1 MANEVVR
8 EVNPI
13 VSPDSIRASL
23 NFLNAFNETHTK
35 RFCSREDAN
44 GCKYIGTTENF
55 GDEILIESRK
65 LKMDKPSLKKVFN
78 VNTFEDYF
86 DIDFSDL
93 MESYYQQNM
102 LVALL
107 KKDVLVHGSEYI
119 LKFEGCTKEEVIRS
133 KFYKNSDDVAES
145 EIFYTTTTPP
155 TLVINELEEVP
166 LELTFGDESENT
178 VYMFYDSLATH
189 DMIDDIIE
197 ENDSYEISINVTQL
211 FENLPFVWITN
222 KTLFHHDIQFEPG
235 EIEEIRCPET
245 LDVPNMMLWLNMFV
259 VLGSMSDGLKIGTG
273 GDGHLHVY
281 FKGRTY
287 ENCDY
292 YSQVDHVPG
301 DDVKLEI
308 WAHAANENYEPDYVE
323 EGSKHTRV
331 SQEVDKIFI
340 TLAYTN
346 SIAKPGKVYYS
357 TRQIYDF
364 DRDKVKINVILDQ
377 NYRYSHRTEYWDY
390 EPSSAPFLYDNNLT
404 EKGYYK
410 ISIPFFEGN
419 DNEEKWISV
428 FDVHLKNNGEEET
441 PFNDRKNA
449 VSGIHI
455 DAGTDYTTHGVIKD
469 QGLVYNLDRFDGI
482 PDYLKSLYDRKLHR
496 SHVEVYAIRDRE
508 YHNTITKK
516 QTAALILDSGTPI
529 TEVRQVDSSYPI
541 VIYYDAESQ
550 RFKSH
555 YDRVVDPDN
564 SVSEINYVSG
574 NLFSNMNI
582 PIRSSYPK
590 FVYHGNNYF
599 SLGLSAFDRD
609 KEIARVYAITNDS
622 IKYENNAIA
631 NRPARTLARI
641 CDIPTDFT
649 QLIHIKNTAPTI
661 VFDMNYVRTEVSN
674 NDYVLDLLYNKRT
687 LYSAFDMIESGG
699 LYRPHVDKFIMPYNE
714 VGPRVWFRR
723 HDLENKYGVWNNFG
737 KKADLTFATIIIEDG
752 GADFAVNDTFYFMI
766 GGRAYDCTVTT
777 VDGSGAI
784 TDFSIAFDDTNK
796 YVDPNNLGDKEVVI
810 DCVKRSTESIS
821 DISISI
827 TFGSSYW
834 EDLFIKKINVVRKWT
849 HTYQY
854 DETGNIWIWSYDD
867 DTESWIQEVQVT
879 GVPIIYNMYDIN
891 NRKTRSLNDS
901 MLYNMTKCQNII
913 DSAYIIDQYQNRNIY
928 QFNMPYDQGFDPTID
943 IIHDLDA
950 YNVQGGIYTIL
961 EDTEDLNNGIICQ
974 FTIDPTYTR
983 GSHEYEVNP
992 YVISRYHELNLSKF
1006 HNYSNKLMIINNN
1019 SIQPELC
1026 LFFPSRNYHRYNSNV
1041 GYITDN
1047 QYNIT
1052 YYGGDITYADML
1064 YADEDLNV
1072 DWIKPDKTAASM
1084 IYHYNE
1090 YKVPSSFKD
1099 EETRL
1104 KVSNRQ
1110 YLINFCV
1117 DRFHMDL
1124 EYANTLTRDQLYT
1137 YAITHMHMQN
1147 GLVYKRD
1154 GLNKDHAINDK
1165 VLSNPVNAKPKGV
1178 GLQPSG
1184 DFLNIT
1190 KNDMD
1195 INVDIDYTDGFAPP
1209 LYIFEMDD
1217 PDDRMSGI
1225 HSDYRIYDEMDNDI
1239 TELSMIIKTVE
1250 VEEDVFAKYKYIF
1263 RNNKWIK
1270 LIK

>member
-107 KKDVLVHGSEYI
+107 KKDVLVHGSEYL
-119 LKFEGCTKEEVIRS
+119 LKFENCEKQTIIRAEFNDPD
-133 KFYKNSDDVAES
+133 KNHIVEDEFYV
-145 EIFYTTTTPP
+145 TTTAPVLMVDGNPVT
-155 TLVINELEEVP
+155 
-166 LELTFGDESENT
+166 LELTFGDET
-178 VYMFYDSLATH
+178 ADTKYMFHDDNSTH
-189 DMIDDIIE
+189 DMIDEIID
-197 ENDSYEISINVTQL
+197 NDPTYDVIINITQM
-211 FENLPFVWITN
+211 FEGLPCAWIANDLMFDKSNLGLESDTQVCQVPPAIFAPIDPAGMHAYLNGHVI
-222 KTLFHHDIQFEPG
+222 
-235 EIEEIRCPET
+235 
-245 LDVPNMMLWLNMFV
+245 LD
-259 VLGSMSDGLKIGTG
+259 SMVDGFFIGT
-273 GDGHLHVY
+273 DGNNITRLYLKH
-281 FKGRTY
+281 RTY
-287 ENCDY
+287 EQCDAY
-292 YSQVDHVPG
+292 NTYHSTGSEHLYFEV
-301 DDVKLEI
+301 
-308 WAHAANENYEPDYVE
+308 WAHAKNENYDQSIMYNNETTAVDAIYIILWYTDDVLP
-323 EGSKHTRV
+323 EGKACAVGRQV
-331 SQEVDKIFI
+331 I
-340 TLAYTN
+340 TFNDENLKVRIGTYGWHEKYWDT
-346 SIAKPGKVYYS
+346 STESTFEDIAPQGWY
-357 TRQIYDF
+357 
-364 DRDKVKINVILDQ
+364 KIN
-377 NYRYSHRTEYWDY
+377 NPYRKPNEDTITELF
-390 EPSSAPFLYDNNLT
+390 E
-404 EKGYYK
+404 
-410 ISIPFFEGN
+410 ISFKKVVNP
-419 DNEEKWISV
+419 
-428 FDVHLKNNGEEET
+428 L
-441 PFNDRKNA
+441 FNDCKNA

-550 RFKSH
+550 RFKYH
-555 YDRVVDPDN
+555 PDKYTDPDN

-674 NDYVLDLLYNKRT
+674 NDKVLDLLYNKRT
-687 LYSAFDMIESGG
+687 LYSAFVVNDSGG
-699 LYRPHVDKFIMPYNE
+699 LYRPHVDKFIVPYNE

-723 HDLENKYGVWNNFG
+723 YDLEKKYAVWNNFG

-784 TDFSIAFDDTNK
+784 TDFSIAFNDTNK

-810 DCVKRSTESIS
+810 DCVKRSTESTS

-834 EDLFIKKINVVRKWT
+834 EDLFIKKTNVVRKWT

-1124 EYANTLTRDQLYT
+1124 EYANTLTHDQLYT

>member
-78 VNTFEDYF
+78 VNTFDDYF
-86 DIDFSDL
+86 DIDFSHL
-93 MESYYQQNM
+93 IESYHQQNM

-107 KKDVLVHGSEYI
+107 KKDVLIHGSEYL
-119 LKFEGCTKEEVIRS
+119 LKFSNCEKQTIIRAEFNDPD
-133 KFYKNSDDVAES
+133 KNHIVEDEFYV
-145 EIFYTTTTPP
+145 TTTAPVLMVDGEPVT
-155 TLVINELEEVP
+155 
-166 LELTFGDESENT
+166 LELTFGDET
-178 VYMFYDSLATH
+178 VDTKYMFHDDDSTH
-189 DMIDDIIE
+189 DMIDEIIE
-197 ENDSYEISINVTQL
+197 NDPTYDVIINITQM
-211 FENLPFVWITN
+211 FEGLPCAWITN
-222 KTLFHHDIQFEPG
+222 DLMFNKSNLGLESDTQVCQVPPAVMAPIDPAGMHAYLNGHI
-235 EIEEIRCPET
+235 I
-245 LDVPNMMLWLNMFV
+245 LD
-259 VLGSMSDGLKIGTG
+259 SMVDGFFIGT
-273 GDGHLHVY
+273 DGNNITRLYLKH
-281 FKGRTY
+281 RTY
-287 ENCDY
+287 EQCDAY
-292 YSQVDHVPG
+292 NTYHSTGSEHLYFEV
-301 DDVKLEI
+301 
-308 WAHAANENYEPDYVE
+308 WAHAKNENYDQSIMYNNE
-323 EGSKHTRV
+323 TTA
-331 SQEVDKIFI
+331 VDAIYI
-340 TLAYTN
+340 ILWYTDDVLP
-346 SIAKPGKVYYS
+346 PGKACAVGKQVITFNDENLKMRIGTYGWHEKYWDTS
-357 TRQIYDF
+357 TESAFEDIAPQGWY
-364 DRDKVKINVILDQ
+364 KIN
-377 NYRYSHRTEYWDY
+377 NPYRKPNEDT
-390 EPSSAPFLYDNNLT
+390 LT
-404 EKGYYK
+404 EL
-410 ISIPFFEGN
+410 FEVSFKKVIN
-419 DNEEKWISV
+419 P
-428 FDVHLKNNGEEET
+428 L
-441 PFNDRKNA
+441 FNDRKNA

-496 SHVEVYAIRDRE
+496 SHVEVYTIRDRE

-529 TEVRQVDSSYPI
+529 TELRQVDSSYPI
-541 VIYYDAESQ
+541 VIYYDEETK

-555 YDRVVDPDN
+555 YDRVIDPDN

-687 LYSAFDMIESGG
+687 LYSAFEMIESGG
-699 LYRPHVDKFIMPYNE
+699 LNRPHTDKFIMPYNE

-723 HDLENKYGVWNNFG
+723 YDLEKKYAVWNNFG
-737 KKADLTFATIIIEDG
+737 KKADLTFATIIMEDS

-766 GGRAYDCTVTT
+766 GGRAYDCTVTAVSGT
-777 VDGSGAI
+777 GAI
-784 TDFSIAFDDTNK
+784 TGFTIDFDDTNK

-810 DCVKRSTESIS
+810 DCVKRSTESTS

-834 EDLFIKKINVVRKWT
+834 DDLFIKKTNVVRKWT

-867 DTESWIQEVQVT
+867 DTEAWIQEVQVT

-891 NRKTRSLNDS
+891 NRKVRSFDDS

-928 QFNMPYDQGFDPTID
+928 QFNMPYEQGFDPTID

-961 EDTEDLNNGIICQ
+961 EDTEDLNNGIVCQ

-983 GSHEYEVNP
+983 GSHEYEVNT
-992 YVISRYHELNLSKF
+992 YVIPRYHELNLSKY

-1026 LFFPSRNYHRYNSNV
+1026 LFFPSRNYHRWNSKV

-1052 YYGGDITYADML
+1052 YDGGDITYADML

-1090 YKVPSSFKD
+1090 YKVPSSFKN

-1154 GLNKDHAINDK
+1154 GINKDHAINDK
-1165 VLSNPVNAKPKGV
+1165 VLSNPVNSKPKGV

-1217 PDDRMSGI
+1217 PEDRMSGI

>member
-78 VNTFEDYF
+78 VNTFDDYF
-86 DIDFSDL
+86 DIDFSHL
-93 MESYYQQNM
+93 IESYHQQNM

-107 KKDVLVHGSEYI
+107 KKDVLIHGSEYI
-119 LKFEGCTKEEVIRS
+119 LKFENCTKQEIIRAEYNDTDPHHTVTDL
-133 KFYKNSDDVAES
+133 FYVTE
-145 EIFYTTTTPP
+145 TPP
-155 TLVINELEEVP
+155 SLIIDSGEPIPLEITFADDTVNTKYMFHYDLSTQDMVEEINEDNDEYEV
-166 LELTFGDESENT
+166 L
-178 VYMFYDSLATH
+178 
-189 DMIDDIIE
+189 
-197 ENDSYEISINVTQL
+197 INVTNA
-211 FENLPFVWITN
+211 FEGLPFVWITN
-222 KTLFHHDIQFEPG
+222 NLLFENELDLTVELTQSIQIPNHTMSVENTGAYLGGYQILNSMVEGFVLGNDGQDHTHLYLKSHSYEDCDVYSEYHRSDTHERIKLDVYVHASNDDYDRSNMYHNDTATIDKIYLLLTYTDNTFAENAADYIGRRIITYDTTKAKIKINKNEAWG
-235 EIEEIRCPET
+235 ERNWYEQIEEFPSVPLE
-245 LDVPNMMLWLNMFV
+245 DVM
-259 VLGSMSDGLKIGTG
+259 DGG
-273 GDGHLHVY
+273 
-281 FKGRTY
+281 
-287 ENCDY
+287 
-292 YSQVDHVPG
+292 
-301 DDVKLEI
+301 
-308 WAHAANENYEPDYVE
+308 W
-323 EGSKHTRV
+323 
-331 SQEVDKIFI
+331 
-340 TLAYTN
+340 
-346 SIAKPGKVYYS
+346 
-357 TRQIYDF
+357 
-364 DRDKVKINVILDQ
+364 
-377 NYRYSHRTEYWDY
+377 YRYNTYARH
-390 EPSSAPFLYDNNLT
+390 A
-404 EKGYYK
+404 G
-410 ISIPFFEGN
+410 EGN
-419 DNEEKWISV
+419 EI
-428 FDVHLKNNGEEET
+428 FDLFIVTFKKSQPNPL
-441 PFNDRKNA
+441 FNDRKNA

-508 YHNTITKK
+508 YHNTITEK

-529 TEVRQVDSSYPI
+529 TELRQVDSSYPI
-541 VIYYDAESQ
+541 VIYYDEETK

-555 YDRVVDPDN
+555 YDRVIDPDN

-687 LYSAFDMIESGG
+687 LYSAFEMVESGG
-699 LYRPHVDKFIMPYNE
+699 LNRPHTDKFIMPYNE

-723 HDLENKYGVWNNFG
+723 YDLEKKYAVWNNFG
-737 KKADLTFATIIIEDG
+737 KKADLTFATIIMEDS

-766 GGRAYDCTVTT
+766 GGRAYDCTVTAVSGT
-777 VDGSGAI
+777 GAI
-784 TDFSIAFDDTNK
+784 TGFTIDFDDTNK
-796 YVDPNNLGDKEVVI
+796 YVDPNNLDDKEVVI
-810 DCVKRSTESIS
+810 DCVKRSTESTS

-834 EDLFIKKINVVRKWT
+834 DDLFIKKTNVVRKWT

-891 NRKTRSLNDS
+891 NRKVRSFDDS

-928 QFNMPYDQGFDPTID
+928 QFNMPYEQGFDPTID

-961 EDTEDLNNGIICQ
+961 EDTEDLNNGIVCQ

-983 GSHEYEVNP
+983 GSHEYEVNA
-992 YVISRYHELNLSKF
+992 YVIPRYHELNLSKY

-1026 LFFPSRNYHRYNSNV
+1026 LFFPSRNYHRWNSKV

-1052 YYGGDITYADML
+1052 YDGGDITYADML

-1090 YKVPSSFKD
+1090 YKVPSSFLN

-1154 GLNKDHAINDK
+1154 GINKDHAINDK
-1165 VLSNPVNAKPKGV
+1165 VLSNPVNSKPKGV

-1217 PDDRMSGI
+1217 PEDRMSGI